1 MDSLEAITKKIQSFC
16 EVRDWD
22 KFHSPK
28 DLAIGISTEAN
39 ELLDLFRFKT
49 AEDMDRMMSDEKKRA
64 LISDELADVFY
75 FLIRFAQMYDFDLL
89 ASLERKWHSMR
100 RGIPLRGLAAVM
112 SNTISLYA
120 MVRVEHDTISRRA
133 G

>member
-89 ASLERKWHSMR
+89 ASLERKMALNEERYSVEMF
-100 RGIPLRGLAAVM
+100 RG
-112 SNTISLYA
+112 SNVKYDQFLCDC
-120 MVRVEHDTISRRA
+120 EA
-133 G
+133 GA

>member
-89 ASLERKWHSMR
+89 ASLERKMALNEERYSVER
-100 RGIPLRGLAAVM
+100 SRG
-112 SNTISLYA
+112 SNVKYDQFLCDC
-120 MVRVEHDTISRRA
+120 EA
-133 G
+133 GA

>member
-89 ASLERKWHSMR
+89 ASLERKMALNEERYSVEMF
-100 RGIPLRGLAAVM
+100 RG
-112 SNTISLYA
+112 SNVKYDQFVCDGEGGA
-120 MVRVEHDTISRRA
+120 
-133 G
+133 

>member
-16 EVRDWD
+16 EARDWD

-49 AEDMDRMMSDEKKRA
+49 AEDMDRMMSDEKKRS

-89 ASLERKWHSMR
+89 ASLERKMTLNEERYSVER
-100 RGIPLRGLAAVM
+100 SRG
-112 SNTISLYA
+112 SNVKYDQFLCDC
-120 MVRVEHDTISRRA
+120 EA
-133 G
+133 GA

>member
-16 EVRDWD
+16 EARDWD

-49 AEDMDRMMSDEKKRA
+49 AEDMDRMMSDEKKRS

-89 ASLERKWHSMR
+89 ASLERKMALNEERYSVER
-100 RGIPLRGLAAVM
+100 SRG
-112 SNTISLYA
+112 SNVKYDQFLCDC
-120 MVRVEHDTISRRA
+120 EA
-133 G
+133 GA

>member
-89 ASLERKWHSMR
+89 ASLERKMALNEERYSVER
-100 RGIPLRGLAAVM
+100 SRG
-112 SNTISLYA
+112 SNVKYDQFVCDGEGGA
-120 MVRVEHDTISRRA
+120 
-133 G
+133 

>member
-16 EVRDWD
+16 EARDWD

-89 ASLERKWHSMR
+89 ASLERKMALNEERYSVER
-100 RGIPLRGLAAVM
+100 SRG
-112 SNTISLYA
+112 SNVKYDQFVCDGEGGA
-120 MVRVEHDTISRRA
+120 
-133 G
+133 

>member
-1 MDSLEAITKKIQSFC
+1 MDSLTSITRKIQNFC
-16 EVRDWD
+16 EARDWD
-22 KFHSPK
+22 KYHSPK

-49 AEDMDRMMSDEKKRA
+49 MEDMDKMMSDEAKRR

-89 ASLERKWHSMR
+89 ASLEEKMVTNEKRYSIER
-100 RGIPLRGLAAVM
+100 SRG
-112 SNTISLYA
+112 SNVKYDQFLIKDEDNA
-120 MVRVEHDTISRRA
+120 
-133 G
+133 